1 MPTLRPFPGIAF
13 RAETPTAVS
22 LPRMDIAALVGFAP
36 RGPIHLP
43 VAVESYPDFVNVFGG
58 LYPLAWDAEQGLR
71 QTACLA
77 PAVKAF
83 FAQGGRR
90 CWVVRV
96 ASEAQAEVNR
106 FPLAGLLQTGGG
118 PYSVVSAEA
127 RSPGSWSDRLQI
139 KAELLLNPIAFEAK
153 LLQPGTTF
161 SLTLLPLRNQALQAG
176 DVLQLEFSDRRY
188 RAYGVLRQTAL
199 STGPGA
205 IAFHPQDMHW
215 FMAVQQPTVGLVERP
230 RGARMAILARVSP
243 LNALNTEWELTQ
255 NFGPFINLW
264 FFLQDQGLSLPVLTV
279 LLAIAFQRPQPGDWL
294 SLTQGPDRR
303 IWLMVS
309 RVEARRI
316 ILQAAW
322 IEGYGPAVELTV
334 ANVQR
339 VQIALQ
345 AREPAEADYRLE
357 NLACAAPHPRFIGHL
372 PSDQRLF
379 EAQLQSTLSR
389 SSAQS
394 SVPAETLGA
403 EATLPRF
410 PLALDLP
417 DSAVVLPLGLRPGL
431 PSQGALPTAA
441 LPLVRDG
448 LVPATSDGQ
457 ALDGLDW
464 SAFWPTIFLDP
475 VLRRTGPRSLL
486 NEASDRLYLQNQ
498 PLLGIHALL
507 PLEEVSILALPD
519 AAQAGWY
526 LTTPAVVVPE
536 DSSSAPEPPDPCA
549 KTSPFAPCPEAS
561 QDAGGTGDQDNSS
574 EPSATPATQWQL
586 LPGAAYAEGG
596 LLEVQRATAHFA
608 AARGDW
614 MALLDLPKHYRL
626 PEVQT
631 YQRQL
636 LADLRRDDDVTDS
649 YIALYHPW
657 LISRDD
663 TGALIH
669 TSPAGAMA
677 GVMADRAWRRGAWVA
692 PANEVMPNVLATVPA
707 LSIAAERALYA
718 AGINPLRQLPQ
729 GFVAWGS
736 FTQSR
741 SADLEDLN
749 VRRLLILLR
758 RLALR
763 EGQTYV
769 FAAHDAAL
777 RRRIQQQFEQ
787 VLARLFD
794 LGAFAGAVPTEAYQV
809 GIDST
814 LNTQANVEQGR
825 LIVELRVAPAQPMT
839 FITVRLVQSETDPL
853 TVQEVR
859 TYGG

>member
-1 MPTLRPFPGIAF
+1 MPTLRTFPGIAF

-22 LPRMDIAALVGFAP
+22 LPRMDIAAFVGFAP
-36 RGPIHLP
+36 RGPIHVP
-43 VAVESYPDFVNVFGG
+43 VAVESYPDFVNGFGG
-58 LYPLAWDAEQGLR
+58 LYPLAWDAEQGLW

-96 ASEAQAEVNR
+96 ASEAQSEVNQ
-106 FPLAGLLQTGGG
+106 FPLAGLLQAGGG
-118 PYSVVSAEA
+118 PYGAVYAEA
-127 RSPGSWSDRLQI
+127 SSAGSWSDRLQVR
-139 KAELLLNPIAFEAK
+139 AELLLNPIAFEAEP
-153 LLQPGTTF
+153 LQPGTTF
-161 SLTLLPLRNQALQAG
+161 SLTLSPMRNQALQAG
-176 DVLQLEFSDRRY
+176 DVLQLEFTDRRY

-199 STGPGA
+199 SAGPGA
-205 IAFHPQDMHW
+205 IALHPQDVHW
-215 FMAVQQPTVGLVERP
+215 FRVVQQPTVGLVERT
-230 RGARMAILARVSP
+230 RGDSMPILAWVSP
-243 LNALNTEWELTQ
+243 LNSLNTEWVLTQ
-255 NFGPFINLW
+255 NFSPFIALW
-264 FFLQDQGLSLPVLTV
+264 FFLYSRGLPLPVLIV

-294 SLTQGPDRR
+294 SLTQGPDLRL
-303 IWLMVS
+303 WLVVS
-309 RVEARRI
+309 RVEAQRI
-316 ILQAAW
+316 ILQDAW
-322 IEGYGPAVELTV
+322 IEGSGPAVELSV

-357 NLACAAPHPRFIGHL
+357 NLACAAPHPRFMGHL
-372 PSDQRLF
+372 PNDHQLF
-379 EAQLQSTLSR
+379 EAQLQDNLSQFP
-389 SSAQS
+389 A
-394 SVPAETLGA
+394 SVKALGA
-403 EATLPRF
+403 EVTLPRF
-410 PLALDLP
+410 PLALELP
-417 DSAVVLPLGLRPGL
+417 DTAVVLPLGLRPGL
-431 PSQGALPTAA
+431 PSQGALPTEA

-448 LVPATSDGQ
+448 LVPVTSDVQ
-457 ALDGLDW
+457 ALDDLAW

-486 NEASDRLYLQNQ
+486 PEASDRLYLQNQ

-507 PLEEVSILALPD
+507 PLEEISIIALPD
-519 AAQAGWY
+519 AAHAGWR
-526 LTTPAVVVPE
+526 LTTPEVVVPQE
-536 DSSSAPEPPDPCA
+536 SSPAPEPPDPCA
-549 KTSPFAPCPEAS
+549 EAGPFIPCPPIR
-561 QDAGGTGDQDNSS
+561 QDSGGAGDEGNSPG
-574 EPSATPATQWQL
+574 PSATPATQWQL
-586 LPGAAYAEGG
+586 LPRSAYADGG

-614 MALLDLPKHYRL
+614 VALLDLPKQYRL
-626 PEVQT
+626 PQVQT

-636 LADLRRDDDVTDS
+636 LAALRRDDDDTDS
-649 YIALYHPW
+649 YIAIYHPW
-657 LISRDD
+657 LISRED
-663 TGALIH
+663 TGELIH
-669 TSPAGAMA
+669 TSPTGAMA

-692 PANEVMPNVLATVPA
+692 PANEVVPNVLATVPA
-707 LSIAAERALYA
+707 FSTTVEQALYA

-787 VLARLFD
+787 MLARLFD
-794 LGAFAGAVPTEAYQV
+794 LGAFAGTVPDEAYQV
-809 GIDST
+809 VIDNT

-825 LIVELRVAPAQPMT
+825 LAVELRVAPAQPMT

-859 TYGG
+859 THGG

>member
-1 MPTLRPFPGIAF
+1 MPTLRTFPGIAF

-22 LPRMDIAALVGFAP
+22 LPCMDIAAFVGFAP

-43 VAVESYPDFVNVFGG
+43 VAVESYPDFVNGFGG
-58 LYPLAWDAEQGLR
+58 LYPLAWDAEQGLW

-96 ASEAQAEVNR
+96 ASEAQAEVNQ

-118 PYSVVSAEA
+118 SYGAVNAEA
-127 RSPGSWSDRLQI
+127 SSAGSWSDGLQVM
-139 KAELLLNPIAFEAK
+139 AELLLNPIAFEAEP
-153 LLQPGTTF
+153 LQPGTTF
-161 SLTLLPLRNQALQAG
+161 SLTLSPLRNQALQAG
-176 DVLQLEFSDRRY
+176 DVLQLEFTDRHY
-188 RAYGVLRQTAL
+188 RAYGVLRQTTLSAGPIAL
-199 STGPGA
+199 
-205 IAFHPQDMHW
+205 HPQDVHW
-215 FMAVQQPTVGLVERP
+215 FRVVQQPTVGLVERT
-230 RGARMAILARVSP
+230 RGDSMPILARVSP
-243 LNALNTEWELTQ
+243 LNSLNTEWALTQ
-255 NFGPFINLW
+255 NFSPFITLW
-264 FFLQDQGLSLPVLTV
+264 FFLYSRGLPLPVLIV

-294 SLTQGPDRR
+294 SLTQGPALRL
-303 IWLMVS
+303 WLLVQ
-309 RVEARRI
+309 RVEAQRI
-316 ILQAAW
+316 VLQDAW
-322 IEGYGPAVELTV
+322 IEGSGPAIALSV

-357 NLACAAPHPRFIGHL
+357 NLACAAPHPRFVGHL
-372 PSDQRLF
+372 PDDHQLF
-379 EAQLQSTLSR
+379 EAQLQATLSQFP
-389 SSAQS
+389 A
-394 SVPAETLGA
+394 PAESLGS
-403 EATLPRF
+403 EAILPRF

-417 DSAVVLPLGLRPGL
+417 DTAVVLPLGLRPGL
-431 PSQGALPTAA
+431 PSQGALPTEA

-448 LVPATSDGQ
+448 LVPVTSDVQ
-457 ALDGLDW
+457 ALDGPDW
-464 SAFWPTIFLDP
+464 STFWPTIFLDP

-486 NEASDRLYLQNQ
+486 SEASDRLYLQNQ

-507 PLEEVSILALPD
+507 PLEEVSIIALPD
-519 AAQAGWY
+519 AAQAGWR
-526 LTTPAVVVPE
+526 LTTPVVVVPQV
-536 DSSSAPEPPDPCA
+536 SSPAPEPPDPCA
-549 KTSPFAPCPEAS
+549 KTGPFIPCPGAS
-561 QDAGGTGDQDNSS
+561 QNPGGDEDQGNLP
-574 EPSATPATQWQL
+574 EPSVPPATQWQL
-586 LPGAAYAEGG
+586 LPGTAYAEGG
-596 LLEVQRATAHFA
+596 LLEVQWAAAHFA

-614 MALLDLPKHYRL
+614 VTLLDLPKHYRL

-636 LADLRRDDDVTDS
+636 LADLRRDDDATDS
-649 YIALYHPW
+649 YIAIYHPW
-657 LISRDD
+657 LISRED

-669 TSPAGAMA
+669 TSPTGAMA
-677 GVMADRAWRRGAWVA
+677 GVMADRALRRGAWVA
-692 PANEVMPNVLATVPA
+692 PANEVVPNVLATVPV
-707 LSIAAERALYA
+707 LSTTVEQALYA

-794 LGAFAGAVPTEAYQV
+794 LGAFAGAVPAEAYQV
-809 GIDST
+809 VIDNT

-839 FITVRLVQSETDPL
+839 FITVRLVQSEADPL